1 MCLCIQL
8 IIFHFSA
15 HLPHVE
21 LPAVGTEL
29 TVQMITACTPND
41 FYVLSVSGVINVL
54 PEKQTNKQT
63 TIYRLSVSIL
73 V

>member
-15 HLPHVE
+15 RLPHVE

-54 PEKQTNKQT
+54 PEKQTNKQLYT
-63 TIYRLSVSIL
+63 DFRFQF
-73 V
+73 

>member
-54 PEKQTNKQT
+54 PEKQTNKQLYT
-63 TIYRLSVSIL
+63 DFRFQF
-73 V
+73 